1 MREWTNISL
10 VAFHIL
16 FYKYEPA
23 DEIIQSNYNTNL
35 IVTILKVSGMMA
47 EFDQKA
53 VYTFIESNPLLKKI
67 KKETNLIKLSE
78 IENAWNSVVI
88 TNQIWKIIHSYIDMY
103 RSLLKINKVFA
114 FNLFIYDI
122 PIVVLLKYEIPTIIL
137 RLNEYELL
145 ILKSTVK
152 GKDFRFFNYDFRT
165 IYSSLIPLSK
175 RFLIKTLLK
184 GTNIMI
190 RWELDD

>member
-1 MREWTNISL
+1 MRKWTDISL

-23 DEIIQSNYNTNL
+23 DEIIQSNYSTNL
-35 IVTILKVSGMMA
+35 IVTILKMSGMMT
-47 EFDQKA
+47 EFNQEV
-53 VYTFIESNPLLKKI
+53 VYNFIESDSSFKKI

-78 IENAWNSVVI
+78 IEDAWDSVVI
-88 TNQIWKIIHSYIDMY
+88 TNQIWKIVHSYIDMY
-103 RSLLKINKVFA
+103 RSLLKINKAFA

-122 PIVVLLKYEIPTIIL
+122 PIVVLLKCGIPTIIL

-152 GKDFRFFNYDFRT
+152 GKDFRFFNYDFRA
-165 IYSSLIPLSK
+165 IYSSLTPLSK
-175 RFLIKTLLK
+175 RFLIKMLLE

-190 RWELDD
+190 RLELDD